1 MLEHMNATTIHLA
14 LELRQRDDCLSGHVI
29 GEHGKATFSGW
40 LGLISTLDA
49 LVGPD
54 AAVEALQT
62 IHAQQ
67 GEPAV
72 SIIETPRGVRY
83 LRGRLQGVILAQGEP
98 GFDAAR
104 QAYNLTVEQAPAL
117 IALPADARDV
127 VAIVDF
133 APRARHAGRTPADG
147 AQRRAHGLA
156 RRRDPAQDRPAA
168 RASTSMPSVAS
179 RGWERA

>member
-49 LVGPD
+49 LVGPEAD
-54 AAVEALQT
+54 VEALQT

-72 SIIETPRGVRY
+72 SIIETPRGVHY
-83 LRGRLQGVILAQGEP
+83 LRGRLQGVILAEGEP
-98 GFDAAR
+98 GWDAAR
-104 QAYNLTVEQAPAL
+104 QAYNLTVEQTPAL
-117 IALPADARDV
+117 IALPADEDDV

-133 APRARHAGRTPADG
+133 AARARPAGRAAAHGP
-147 AQRRAHGLA
+147 QRRAAGLA
-156 RRRDPAQDRPAA
+156 RRA
-168 RASTSMPSVAS
+168 
-179 RGWERA
+179 